1 MMIEAPWAAIC
12 GYDRARVPEAA
23 LRALGFVHPLRSP
36 ADESAAPESVFRAAG
51 GVGGD

>member
-23 LRALGFVHPLRSP
+23 LRAFRFVHPLRSS
-36 ADESAAPESVFRAAG
+36 ADESAVPRASSVPPA